1 MAEGG
6 RARALCSLVRNI
18 FLALILYVSIY
29 ATIQLAHDPS
39 ARAKARQKVPSFL
52 NDADA
57 IKQTKT
63 GDVKIKI
70 TGASRTVTIDP
81 HANVFNRPSSAVV
94 PRDDFWGPRPH
105 VDTEA
110 DIAMIVEEC
119 RGTYDG
125 IEKMRDV
132 FECLK
137 FLSEKE
143 DKYYVL
149 PEQVD
154 RASEQDP
161 RKAEYLDA
169 DGHGNTLD
177 HYVSVKNAKAPS
189 KTNIGTCAGPIVPY
203 HVYWAGPATW
213 RVEVFIKSYFYTQNI
228 PCSRLWLWLDADR
241 DPDAV
246 DRMLTKDPLFAR
258 FLPFVERGDIK
269 VMTWKFPKRMPLPK
283 QFDNTDGVG
292 YYKTR
297 RSPNAKGEVAVA
309 DGLIEDASGQQWVTL
324 SDKQMTFFPQ
334 AISDAVRFVI
344 LHQYGGIYMDMDVLM
359 LRDMRPLLIPQKH
372 DFAERWAAHSHPGDY
387 NTAIMSLSANTSLSS
402 YLLRGGVRMGLN
414 FHPRVIGRMAW
425 KDGRDLEFPM
435 LETAAF
441 DPIWTEFNWDRQG
454 RCTVPC
460 LRDYAAVFKGKSNAL
475 KDEWESYDGTQLP
488 RVNLSSSA
496 SSETLIQKVAHKF
509 TSPHTARGINPTP
522 NDPTHITLTPL
533 PGPMDSF
540 PPPTASDLAALHSAG
555 AIKEYIPAE
564 DKYPPNNR
572 TMENF
577 FRGAW
582 TYHVHNQWLKEP
594 EPSSWL
600 DVLQKAQD
608 GFFEGK
614 RRNVYGESWTGPSVV
629 GYNGWS
635 DLV

>member
-1 MAEGG
+1 MPEGG
-6 RARALCSLVRNI
+6 RARALFSLVRNL

-29 ATIQLAHDPS
+29 ATIQLAQDPK
-39 ARAKARQKVPSFL
+39 AREKARQKVPAFL
-52 NDADA
+52 NEAEA
-57 IKQTKT
+57 ITQTKT

-70 TGASRTVTIDP
+70 SGASRTVTLNP
-81 HANVFNRPSSAVV
+81 HANIFNRPSSAVV
-94 PRDDFWGPRPH
+94 PRDDFYGPRPH

-110 DIAMIVEEC
+110 DLQMIVEEC
-119 RGTYDG
+119 RGSYEG

-132 FECLK
+132 YSCLQ

-161 RKAEYLDA
+161 RKAEYLNA
-169 DGHGNTLD
+169 DGHGNTLS
-177 HYVSVKNAKAPS
+177 HYVSPSDAKAPS
-189 KTNIGTCAGPIVPY
+189 KTDRGTCAGPIVPY

-213 RVEVFIKSYFYTQNI
+213 RVEVFIKSYLYTQNI
-228 PCSRLWLWLDADR
+228 PCSQLWLWADADR

-246 DRMLTKDPLFAR
+246 DKLLTKDPLFAR
-258 FLPFVERGDIK
+258 LLPLVKRGDIK
-269 VMTWKFPKRMPLPK
+269 VLEWKFPTRMPLPK
-283 QFDNTDGVG
+283 EFDNTDGVG

-297 RSPNAKGEVAVA
+297 RSPNSKGEVAVA
-309 DGLIEDASGQQWVTL
+309 DGIIEDANGQQWVTL
-324 SDKQMTFFPQ
+324 AAKQMTFFPQ

-344 LHQYGGIYMDMDVLM
+344 LHVHGGIYMDMDVLM
-359 LRDMRPLLIPQKH
+359 LRDMRPLVMPQKH
-372 DFAERWAAHSHPGDY
+372 DFAERWAAHSNPGDY

-425 KDGRDLEFPM
+425 KEGRDLEFPM

-454 RCTVPC
+454 RCTIPC
-460 LRDYAAVFKGKSNAL
+460 IRDYAAVFKGKANAI
-475 KDEWESYDGTQLP
+475 KDEWESYDGPQLQRINSTSAP
-488 RVNLSSSA
+488 SSQGLFNKIKQSLQRR
-496 SSETLIQKVAHKF
+496 SVTP
-509 TSPHTARGINPTP
+509 SPDTDPSDHEHISITP
-522 NDPTHITLTPL
+522 Q

-540 PPPTASDLAALHSAG
+540 TTTDSEIAALKKAG
-555 AIKEYIPAE
+555 IVQDYRESE

-572 TMENF
+572 TLEHF

-582 TYHVHNQWLKEP
+582 TYHIHNQWLKEP

-600 DVLQKAQD
+600 DVLQSAHD
-608 GFFEGK
+608 GFFAGT
-614 RRNVYGESWTGPSVV
+614 RVNVYGERWTGPEIA
-629 GYNGWS
+629 GYNEWS
-635 DLV
+635 DIV